1 MSQYKH
7 EAKQSR
13 HEKLKS
19 MGLHKDHET
28 AKHFNDT
35 HPYDGVPLLT
45 TDENSGLQPVGKQR
59 FRRGGKVAHAE
70 GHAAKHHLGK
80 KPRAKK
86 NGGGGAGM
94 RSEHTQYEKD
104 RQKAVQEGQ
113 DYLMDSQHNEGSL
126 RDATRKFEQTA
137 KETDF
142 NRGGR
147 TKHAGGGLAS
157 LDPAMKKRRVAA
169 LAMRKKKAGL
179 PYATPTMGGFAIPHK
194 KGGSVHEHMDE
205 AADKKLIRSMVKGSS
220 LKHRDEKCWG
230 GRAHKNGGGGLKLA
244 DQNDPYHGTIVDA
257 AGNNTMPSS
266 DSWRKKPDQPTI
278 LKPAN
283 KDDPWGSIEGYFS
296 SKPKS
301 TGGRAKRATGGRT
314 KKADGGGMRS
324 ESTQLARAHR
334 RTGGR
339 ATTINLIVDAGQ
351 KQPRGMAQVPAGG
364 APAMN
369 PALLAAMAGGA
380 PGAMPPGGAPA
391 PGAMPPGAMPP
402 GAGMAGAGPG
412 LGAMPAANVG
422 RPGMTPPTPPMRKSG
437 GRVGG
442 KAPQAA
448 MPTKQ
453 EHDYGSGSGLGRLE
467 KRKWYPK

>member
-179 PYATPTMGGFAIPHK
+179 PYANPTMGGFAIPHK

-230 GRAHKNGGGGLKLA
+230 GKAE
-244 DQNDPYHGTIVDA
+244 
-257 AGNNTMPSS
+257 
-266 DSWRKKPDQPTI
+266 
-278 LKPAN
+278 N
-283 KDDPWGSIEGYFS
+283 K
-296 SKPKS
+296 
-301 TGGRAKRATGGRT
+301 
-314 KKADGGGMRS
+314 S
-324 ESTQLARAHR
+324 ERPHR
-334 RTGGR
+334 RAGGR

-351 KQPRGMAQVPAGG
+351 KQPRGMSQMPAGG

-448 MPTKQ
+448 IPTKQ

>member
-179 PYATPTMGGFAIPHK
+179 PYATPTMGGLAIPHK

-230 GRAHKNGGGGLKLA
+230 GR
-244 DQNDPYHGTIVDA
+244 
-257 AGNNTMPSS
+257 
-266 DSWRKKPDQPTI
+266 
-278 LKPAN
+278 
-283 KDDPWGSIEGYFS
+283 
-296 SKPKS
+296 
-301 TGGRAKRATGGRT
+301 T
-314 KKADGGGMRS
+314 KKAD

-364 APAMN
+364 APAIP
-369 PALLAAMAGGA
+369 PALLQAAMAGGA

-391 PGAMPPGAMPP
+391 PGAMPP

>member
-113 DYLMDSQHNEGSL
+113 DYLTDSQHNEGSL

-179 PYATPTMGGFAIPHK
+179 PYATPTMSGFAIPHK

-220 LKHRDEKCWG
+220 LKHRDEKCW
-230 GRAHKNGGGGLKLA
+230 
-244 DQNDPYHGTIVDA
+244 
-257 AGNNTMPSS
+257 
-266 DSWRKKPDQPTI
+266 
-278 LKPAN
+278 
-283 KDDPWGSIEGYFS
+283 
-296 SKPKS
+296 
-301 TGGRAKRATGGRT
+301 GGRT

-391 PGAMPPGAMPP
+391 PGAMPPGA
-402 GAGMAGAGPG
+402 GMAGAGPG

-422 RPGMTPPTPPMRKSG
+422 RPGMTPPIPPMRKSG

-442 KAPQAA
+442 KASQAA

>member
-230 GRAHKNGGGGLKLA
+230 GR
-244 DQNDPYHGTIVDA
+244 
-257 AGNNTMPSS
+257 
-266 DSWRKKPDQPTI
+266 
-278 LKPAN
+278 
-283 KDDPWGSIEGYFS
+283 
-296 SKPKS
+296 
-301 TGGRAKRATGGRT
+301 T

-391 PGAMPPGAMPP
+391 PGAMPPGA
-402 GAGMAGAGPG
+402 GMAGAGPG